1 MQISVIIPCKGRLE
15 HLKQCLPTVLAQSKQ
30 PLEIIIVDQ
39 KCPDKVSKW
48 VKELDNPMV
57 RAVKS
62 TPKDQYFNLS
72 KARNDGYRA
81 AKGDM
86 LFFCDADTILSPY
99 FFQENFKAYKDGSF
113 MCGWGHHSSSGN
125 CIVSRAMFEHPA
137 IRGYNEVLTGWGAEE
152 IVFYARMEAAGFR
165 RIPFVGFTDNIKH
178 SDELRVEHYQ
188 RKDMWATNDENFH
201 TASITWE
208 GI

>member
-30 PLEIIIVDQ
+30 PFEIIIVDQ
-39 KCPDKVSKW
+39 DCPDKVSKW
-48 VKELDNPMV
+48 VKELSNPLV
-57 RAVKS
+57 RSVKS
-62 TPKDQYFNLS
+62 KPKDKYFNLS

-86 LFFCDADTILSPY
+86 FFFCDADTILSPY

-113 MCGWGHHSSSGN
+113 MCGWGMGLSTGN
-125 CIVSRAMFEHPA
+125 LIVSRSMFEHEA
-137 IRGYNEVLTGWGAEE
+137 IRGYNEALTGYGGDD
-152 IVFYARMEAAGFR
+152 VCLYLRMEHAGFR
-165 RIPFVGFTDNIKH
+165 RIPFVGFTDNIRH
-178 SDELRVEHYQ
+178 DDTVRNENYAE
-188 RKDMWATNDENFH
+188 KDIWKSNDANFH
-201 TASITWE
+201 TSSITWE